1 MKWVTFLPES
11 LQATRTA
18 YLINGCQVKSNF
30 SIWLFVMDILD
41 IDIPPELTSPY
52 CVLDNQ
58 QLVGMWSINQP

>member
-1 MKWVTFLPES
+1 MKLVTFLLES
-11 LQATRTA
+11 LKQLHTA

-41 IDIPPELTSPY
+41 IPPELTSPY

-58 QLVGMWSINQP
+58 ELVGMWPNNQP